1 MNYFWNNFTSPLFDI
16 NVRVG
21 QGSTLSPILSALY
34 LSPFLYIL
42 EKCLKNFKI
51 SISII
56 SFIDNSLFISQSKS
70 LHISN
75 CCLFCSYNVMTNLF
89 KKFGLIVEYSKTEVF
104 YFNRSQGSLTPL
116 LLTFHLLEKLSYNPK
131 VHRNI

>member
-21 QGSTLSPILSALY
+21 QGSTLSPILSVFY

-42 EKCLKNFKI
+42 EKYLKNFKI

-70 LHISN
+70 LH
-75 CCLFCSYNVMTNLF
+75 CSYNVMTNLF
-89 KKFGLIVEYSKTEVF
+89 KKFGLIVEHSKTEVF